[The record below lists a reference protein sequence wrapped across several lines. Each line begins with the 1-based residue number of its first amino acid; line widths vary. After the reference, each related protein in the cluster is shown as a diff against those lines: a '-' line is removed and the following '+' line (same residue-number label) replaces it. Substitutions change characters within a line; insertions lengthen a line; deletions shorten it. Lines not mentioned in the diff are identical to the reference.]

1 MLDVHL
7 FKIIIVKIQ
16 YNEKML
22 KNLIPFIR
30 QFRPHCRWMGLGILL
45 GWLAV
50 MASVGLLALSGWFI
64 SAAAFAGLSLGTA
77 YLFNFFFPSI
87 GVRLFAFTRTL
98 ARYAERI
105 VTHDATFRMLATLRL
120 WFYRKIEPLA
130 PARLMQ
136 YRSTD
141 ILNRIVADIETL
153 DNLYVRVLSPSVTAS
168 LTIIAVVLF
177 LAVFD
182 IWIAGTALL
191 FLLISGIA
199 LPLAA
204 AGAGADMGRQLTI
217 GTAKIRILAVEGIQG
232 LSELMVFG
240 AWKKQVN
247 TLEKESDALIHI
259 QGQMSHIRGLSLA
272 GATLLTGMAT
282 LACLYIG
289 VHQVGRGMLDGANL
303 ALVGFA
309 VLASFEALSPLPA
322 AYQYLGQTKEAA
334 GRLLELVDAP
344 PVVLF
349 PDVSGAPIERYNI
362 HFKNVNFHYGNSDP
376 WVLEGVDL
384 RIEQGQRVAI
394 LGETGAGKSTLFNL
408 LVRFWNP
415 VKGSI
420 HVGGH
425 DLKTFAESDLRR
437 TIGVVSQQA
446 HLFHTTLRKNLLLAR
461 PEADETALKSALE
474 KAQLLD
480 WVETL
485 PQGLDSWIGEGGSG
499 LSGGQAR
506 RLSLAR
512 MFLQDA
518 PIWVLDEPTEGL
530 DRITEQKMMHALFQA
545 SQAHTLLVITHR
557 ITDLDQFDDII
568 LMDQGRIIA
577 RGRHDALLK
586 TSPRYK
592 ALIERG

>member
-1 MLDVHL
+1 MSH
-7 FKIIIVKIQ
+7 KIRTISRSVSP
-16 YNEKML
+16 

-30 QFRPHCRWMGLGILL
+30 LFQPHYRRMGFGTLL

-64 SAAAFAGLSLGTA
+64 SAAAYAGLSLGTA
-77 YLFNFFFPSI
+77 YLFNFFYPGI

-98 ARYAERI
+98 SRYAERI

-136 YRSTD
+136 YRSAD

-153 DNLYVRVLSPSVTAS
+153 DNLYVKVLSPSMTAA

-177 LAVFD
+177 LSVFD
-182 IWIAGTALL
+182 LWIAGTAFL

-204 AGAGADMGRQLTI
+204 AKTGADAGRQLAR
-217 GTAKIRILAVEGIQG
+217 GTAVMRIRAVECIQG

-240 AWKKQVN
+240 AWN
-247 TLEKESDALIHI
+247 TQMDALEKESDLLIRL
-259 QGQMSHIRGLSLA
+259 QSRMSRIRGLSLA
-272 GATLLTGMAT
+272 AATQLTGMAT

-289 VHQVGRGMLDGANL
+289 VHQVGREMLDGSNL

-309 VLASFEALSPLPA
+309 VLASFEALSPLPM
-322 AYQYLGQTKEAA
+322 AYQYIGQTREA
-334 GRLLELVDAP
+334 GRRLLEIVAAP
-344 PVVLF
+344 PDVIF
-349 PDVSGAPIERYNI
+349 PGISSAPIERYNI
-362 HFKNVNFHYGNSDP
+362 HFNSVDFRYGKSDP
-376 WVLEGVDL
+376 WVLEGFDL

-408 LVRFWNP
+408 LVRFWDP

-420 HVGGH
+420 QIGGQ
-425 DLKTFAESDLRR
+425 DLQTYAESDLRQ
-437 TIGVVSQQA
+437 TIGVVSQQP
-446 HLFHTTLRKNLLLAR
+446 HLFHATLRKNLLMAR
-461 PEADETALKSALE
+461 PEANESALRSALN

-480 WVETL
+480 WIDEL
-485 PQGLDSWIGEGGSG
+485 PQGLDSRIGESGSG

-506 RLSLAR
+506 RLSMAR
-512 MFLQDA
+512 MFLRDA

-530 DRITEQKMMHALFQA
+530 DRITERKIMQALFQA
-545 SQAHTLLVITHR
+545 VQAHTLLVITHR
-557 ITDLDQFDDII
+557 TGYLERFDDII

-577 RGRHDALLK
+577 RGRHDTLLK
-586 TSPRYK
+586 TSPRY
-592 ALIERG
+592 ATLIKRGVGG